1 MTRTALKDHI
11 RLYLMIRVDG
21 LQVIHVRTG
30 FNQSNDA
37 HIQKYITHL
46 PTPPHKLEDNT

>member
-1 MTRTALKDHI
+1 MTIAALKDHI
-11 RLYLMIRVDG
+11 RLNLVIRVDG

-37 HIQKYITHL
+37 HIEKNVTHL
-46 PTPPHKLEDNT
+46 